1 MEFRAKVGGNMV
13 KLAEQANSSYSLIV
27 KRESFL
33 GPNFMSE
40 IRFIA
45 KGGQSVDGAIVC
57 QRFFEV
63 AITSGLKPDHASAVW
78 HDAMHGDA
86 VVDPIKPDTQ
96 RVERECTRGVSGS

>member
-1 MEFRAKVGGNMV
+1 MV

-63 AITSGLKPDHASAVW
+63 AITSGLKPDHASRVARC
-78 HDAMHGDA
+78 DARRCSCLRANRRH
-86 VVDPIKPDTQ
+86 VRHRDP
-96 RVERECTRGVSGS
+96 

>member
-1 MEFRAKVGGNMV
+1 MV

-45 KGGQSVDGAIVC
+45 KGGQSVDGRLFVRGSSKSPSLPVSSLTMRALC
-57 QRFFEV
+57 GTMRCT
-63 AITSGLKPDHASAVW
+63 AMLLLAS
-78 HDAMHGDA
+78 
-86 VVDPIKPDTQ
+86 
-96 RVERECTRGVSGS
+96 